1 MTEQLQS
8 WQLTF
13 TPVDSWYFRESR
25 PHGAAGGDRLESL
38 FPPPAKTLT
47 GAIRTRLGDS
57 LNVDWQAFRRGEA
70 MWRDISLNTLL
81 GDNDSTGSLRFG
93 PVQIMV
99 GSDPLYPW
107 PALLMEK
114 TEAGEKSEN
123 CSYARLQPGSV
134 VHCDLGRVALPELE
148 QKKEGLAMSGGKI
161 AERDYL
167 TGPFLE
173 QLLNG
178 DTPGAE
184 MAKKGVVRQKALF
197 DLEPRLGIARNQAT
211 ATVEEGML
219 YQTSHLRLQDAAS
232 IALSL
237 TRLKDAASIARS
249 PTRLKDAVSIT
260 LSLAGLP
267 EAVADQLQRD
277 IQQSPLIRLGAEG
290 RMAAITMAPLNQPL
304 QPKAPKPKGDEQG
317 FMIMLLCEGDFGD
330 TSHSPLPGFNPKVT
344 ERGQT
349 VWHGQLNGMAAELH
363 TVMAGKPVRRGG
375 WDLKRGRPAAMKS
388 YVPAGS
394 CYFLKPLG
402 GASVADALRLH
413 GQAIGHHTN
422 WGYGRIACG
431 LWR

>member
-1 MTEQLQS
+1 MTEQLPS

-38 FPPPAKTLT
+38 FPPPVKTLT

-114 TEAGEKSEN
+114 TGVGEKSDN
-123 CSYARLQPGSV
+123 YSYARLKPGSV
-134 VHCDLGRVALPELE
+134 VHCDLGCVALPELE
-148 QKKEGLAMSGGKI
+148 WSEQKEGPDMSGGKI
-161 AERDYL
+161 AQKDYL

-184 MAKKGVVRQKALF
+184 MAEKGEVRQKALF
-197 DLEPRLGIARNQAT
+197 DLESRLGIARNQAT
-211 ATVEEGML
+211 GTVEEGML
-219 YQTSHLRLQDAAS
+219 YQTSHLRLQDAVS
-232 IALSL
+232 IALSRA
-237 TRLKDAASIARS
+237 RLQ
-249 PTRLKDAVSIT
+249 DAVSIS

-290 RMAAITMAPLNQPL
+290 RMAAITMAPLDQPL

-330 TSHSPLPGFNPKVT
+330 ISHSPLPGFNPTVT

-349 VWHGQLNGMAAELH
+349 VWHGQLNGMAAQLH

-402 GASVADALRLH
+402 GASVVDALRLH
-413 GQAIGHHTN
+413 GQAIGHQTN

>member
-1 MTEQLQS
+1 MTEQLKS
-8 WQLTF
+8 WQLTL

-38 FPPPAKTLT
+38 FPPPVKTLA
-47 GAIRTRLGDS
+47 GAIRTRLGEC

-70 MWRDISLNTLL
+70 VWGDISLNTLL
-81 GDNDSTGSLRFG
+81 GDSDSTGSLRFG
-93 PVQIMV
+93 PVQVIVSNM
-99 GSDPLYPW
+99 PLYSW

-114 TEAGEKSEN
+114 TLAGS
-123 CSYARLQPGSV
+123 SGTSYRYARLKPGSE

-148 QKKEGLAMSGGKI
+148 RPGQKKDGLDMSGGKI
-161 AERDYL
+161 SEKDYV
-167 TGPFLE
+167 TGPLLE

-184 MAKKGVVRQKALF
+184 IAEQGVVRQKALF
-197 DLEPRLGIARNQAT
+197 ELEPRLGIARNQAT

-219 YQTSHLRLQDAAS
+219 YQTSHLRLQE
-232 IALSL
+232 
-237 TRLKDAASIARS
+237 
-249 PTRLKDAVSIT
+249 AVSIT
-260 LSLAGLP
+260 LSLTGLP
-267 EAVADQLQRD
+267 ESIADQLQQD

-290 RMAAITMAPLNQPL
+290 RMAAITMTPLEQPL
-304 QPKAPKPKGDEQG
+304 PLIAPTPKGDEQG
-317 FMIMLLCEGDFGD
+317 FMIMLLSEGDFGD
-330 TSHSPLPGFNPKVT
+330 ISQSPLPGFDPMET
-344 ERGQT
+344 EQGQT

-375 WDLKRGRPAAMKS
+375 WDLKKGRPAAMKS

-402 GASVADALRLH
+402 GASVADALGLH
-413 GQAIGHHTN
+413 GQAIGRQTD
-422 WGYGRIACG
+422 WGYGRIVCG

>member
-25 PHGAAGGDRLESL
+25 PHGATGGDRLDSL
-38 FPPPAKTLT
+38 FPPPVKTLT

-81 GDNDSTGSLRFG
+81 GDSDSTGALRFG
-93 PVQIMV
+93 PVQIML

-107 PALLMEK
+107 PAILMEK
-114 TEAGEKSEN
+114 TGAGAQRN
-123 CSYARLQPGSV
+123 NYSYARLQPGSV

-148 QKKEGLAMSGGKI
+148 QKKDSPDMSGGKI
-161 AERDYL
+161 AEKDYL
-167 TGPFLE
+167 TGPLLE

-184 MAKKGVVRQKALF
+184 MAEKGVVRLKTLF

-219 YQTSHLRLQDAAS
+219 YQTSHLRLH
-232 IALSL
+232 
-237 TRLKDAASIARS
+237 
-249 PTRLKDAVSIT
+249 DAVSIT
-260 LSLAGLP
+260 LSLTGLP

-290 RMAAITMAPLNQPL
+290 RMAAITMARLNQPL
-304 QPKAPKPKGDEQG
+304 LPTAPKPKGDEQG

-330 TSHSPLPGFNPKVT
+330 ISHSPLPGFNPTVT
-344 ERGQT
+344 EQGQT
-349 VWHGQLNGMAAELH
+349 LWHGELNGMAVQLH

-375 WDLKRGRPAAMKS
+375 WDLKSGRPAAMKS

-402 GASVADALRLH
+402 GASVADALGLH
-413 GQAIGHHTN
+413 GQAIGLQTN

>member
-25 PHGAAGGDRLESL
+25 PHGVAGGDRLESL
-38 FPPPAKTLT
+38 FPPPVKTLT
-47 GAIRTRLGDS
+47 GALRTRLGDS

-70 MWRDISLNTLL
+70 MWRDISLNALL

-107 PALLMEK
+107 PAMLMEK
-114 TEAGEKSEN
+114 TGAGEKSDN
-123 CSYARLQPGSV
+123 CSYARLKPGSV

-148 QKKEGLAMSGGKI
+148 QKKAGPDMSGGKI
-161 AERDYL
+161 AEKDYL

-184 MAKKGVVRQKALF
+184 MAKKGIVRLKALF
-197 DLEPRLGIARNQAT
+197 DLEPRLGIARNQAM

-219 YQTSHLRLQDAAS
+219 YQTSHLRLH
-232 IALSL
+232 
-237 TRLKDAASIARS
+237 
-249 PTRLKDAVSIT
+249 DAVSIT

-290 RMAAITMAPLNQPL
+290 RMAAMTMAPLKQPL
-304 QPKAPKPKGDEQG
+304 QPTAPKPKGDEQG

-330 TSHSPLPGFNPKVT
+330 ISHSPLPGFNRRVT
-344 ERGQT
+344 EQGQT
-349 VWHGQLNGMAAELH
+349 VWHGELNGMAAQLH

-375 WDLKRGRPAAMKS
+375 WDLKSGRPAAMKS

-402 GASVADALRLH
+402 GASVADALKLH
-413 GQAIGHHTN
+413 GQAIGHQTH

>member
-25 PHGAAGGDRLESL
+25 PHGAAGGDRLDSL
-38 FPPPAKTLT
+38 FPPPVKTLT

-81 GDNDSTGSLRFG
+81 GDSDSTGSLRFG
-93 PVQIMV
+93 PVQIML

-107 PALLMEK
+107 PAILMEK
-114 TEAGEKSEN
+114 TGAGAQSN
-123 CSYARLQPGSV
+123 NYSYARLQPGSV

-148 QKKEGLAMSGGKI
+148 QKKDSPDMSGGKI
-161 AERDYL
+161 AEKDYL
-167 TGPFLE
+167 TGPLLE

-184 MAKKGVVRQKALF
+184 MAEKGVVRLKTLF

-219 YQTSHLRLQDAAS
+219 YQTSHLRLH
-232 IALSL
+232 
-237 TRLKDAASIARS
+237 
-249 PTRLKDAVSIT
+249 DAVSIT
-260 LSLAGLP
+260 LSLTGLP

-330 TSHSPLPGFNPKVT
+330 ISHSPLPGFNPTVT

-349 VWHGQLNGMAAELH
+349 VWHGQLNGMAAQLH

-402 GASVADALRLH
+402 GASVVDALRLH
-413 GQAIGHHTN
+413 GQAIGHQTN

>member
-38 FPPPAKTLT
+38 FPPPVKTLT

-123 CSYARLQPGSV
+123 YSYARLKPGSV
-134 VHCDLGRVALPELE
+134 VHCDLGHVALPELDWPR
-148 QKKEGLAMSGGKI
+148 QKKDGPDMSGGKI
-161 AERDYL
+161 AEKDYL
-167 TGPFLE
+167 KGPFLE

-184 MAKKGVVRQKALF
+184 MAEKGVVRLKALF

-219 YQTSHLRLQDAAS
+219 YQTSHLRLH
-232 IALSL
+232 
-237 TRLKDAASIARS
+237 
-249 PTRLKDAVSIT
+249 DAVSIT

-277 IQQSPLIRLGAEG
+277 IQHSPLIRLGAEG
-290 RMAAITMAPLNQPL
+290 RMAAITMAPLNQPW
-304 QPKAPKPKGDEQG
+304 QPIAPKPKGDEG
-317 FMIMLLCEGDFGD
+317 FYD
-330 TSHSPLPGFNPKVT
+330 H
-344 ERGQT
+344 
-349 VWHGQLNGMAAELH
+349 AAL
-363 TVMAGKPVRRGG
+363 
-375 WDLKRGRPAAMKS
+375 
-388 YVPAGS
+388 
-394 CYFLKPLG
+394 
-402 GASVADALRLH
+402 
-413 GQAIGHHTN
+413 
-422 WGYGRIACG
+422 
-431 LWR
+431 

>member
-25 PHGAAGGDRLESL
+25 PHGAAGGGRLESL
-38 FPPPAKTLT
+38 FPPPVKTLT

-123 CSYARLQPGSV
+123 YSYARLKPGSV
-134 VHCDLGRVALPELE
+134 VHCDLGHVALPELDWPR
-148 QKKEGLAMSGGKI
+148 QKKDGPDMSGGKI
-161 AERDYL
+161 AEKDYL
-167 TGPFLE
+167 TRPFVE

-184 MAKKGVVRQKALF
+184 MAKKCVVRQKALF
-197 DLEPRLGIARNQAT
+197 ELEPRLGIARNQAT
-211 ATVEEGML
+211 VTVEEGML
-219 YQTSHLRLQDAAS
+219 YQTSHLRL
-232 IALSL
+232 
-237 TRLKDAASIARS
+237 
-249 PTRLKDAVSIT
+249 KDAVSIT
-260 LSLAGLP
+260 LSLTGLP
-267 EAVADQLQRD
+267 DAVADQLQRD

-330 TSHSPLPGFNPKVT
+330 TSHSPLPGFNPTVT

-349 VWHGQLNGMAAELH
+349 VWHGQLNGMAAQLH